1 MEATRHA
8 LLSAQYTLTSRTSDT
23 REDRRAY
30 CRRHPPI
37 TARCRR
43 HPPVEDTHRSPHAV
57 EDTHRSRPS
66 LSKTLTAHGR
76 RCRRHS
82 PLTAVTVEDT
92 HRSRPSSPPGQK
104 MGVFDGWAFRQ
115 HAATEVGV
123 LVRSVSTPRRRWVS
137 WSTPRRRWVSWSA
150 PDGGGCLGPFWS
162 AKPRWVSWSAL
173 DGVLRR
179 LLRASKPLRSPPR

>member
-43 HPPVEDTHRSPHAV
+43 HPPITAVAV

-66 LSKTLTAHGR
+66 LSKTPTAHGR
-76 RCRRHS
+76 RPPRAKRWVSSTVGPSVSTPRRRWVS
-82 PLTAVTVEDT
+82 W
-92 HRSRPSSPPGQK
+92 S
-104 MGVFDGWAFRQ
+104 AFRQ